1 MARVRGRRRR
11 GRRAEHLI
19 DRLFENVETGHF
31 ERSLSGVTAAA
42 AVITSAEIY
51 LEHYRASFGNK
62 LMWSPILVTPPV
74 ALAGVMGIFS
84 RRWAKTW
91 LPLASAVYTGNGLLG
106 LFLHLRGV
114 GRRPGG
120 FSEPTVTYNLAMG
133 PPVIAPGL
141 MTIVGA
147 LGLLAAVL
155 RREGR

>member
-1 MARVRGRRRR
+1 MLGRRRH
-11 GRRAEHLI
+11 RRPEHLV
-19 DRLFENVETGHF
+19 DRIFWDVKTGHF
-31 ERSLSGVTAAA
+31 ERSLSGVTAAS
-42 AVITSAEIY
+42 AVLTSAEIY

-74 ALAGVMGIFS
+74 ALAGVMGVFS

-91 LPLASAVYTGNGLLG
+91 LPLTSAIYTGNGLLG

-114 GRRPGG
+114 ARRPGG
-120 FSEPTVTYNLAMG
+120 FKEATYNFAMG
-133 PPVIAPGL
+133 PPAIAPGL

-155 RREGR
+155 RREE